1 MAKGEMERRQIQDV
15 CCNKSLR
22 EVDELEVQPK
32 EKTNRQKSAE
42 VFFACPD
49 GWQYQ
54 CHPCGAVLKRRPSGL
69 ESWFYHLT
77 LFDLYEYELVT

>member
-32 EKTNRQKSAE
+32 EKTNRQVCRGFLCLSR
-42 VFFACPD
+42 
-49 GWQYQ
+49 WM
-54 CHPCGAVLKRRPSGL
+54 AVSMPSVRGCAQEKTIWARIL
-69 ESWFYHLT
+69 VLPLNT
-77 LFDLYEYELVT
+77 L